1 MSSPEK
7 SEVTQI
13 LSALDRDD
21 PGAAARLLPMVYE
34 ELRTLAHARMRDEPA
49 NLTLQPTALVHEA
62 YLRLIGD
69 EEVRW
74 NSRGHFFGAAAE
86 AMRRIL
92 VERARKYRQP
102 KYGGD
107 RKRVAFDPDRSG
119 LEESSD
125 DVLEIDEALRKLE
138 SEAGP
143 QAEVVKLRYFA
154 GLTIDQTAEV
164 LGLSPATVDRRWSF
178 ARAWLFEEIERNR
191 ESGGSAEGNAGRSS
205 H

>member
-34 ELRTLAHARMRDEPA
+34 ELRTLAQARMRDEPA

-62 YLRLIGD
+62 YLRLLGD

-107 RKRVAFDPDRSG
+107 RKRVPLEPDG
-119 LEESSD
+119 GELEGSSD
-125 DVLEIDEALRKLE
+125 DDRLILRVRMNCGPTRRRLPDSGLRTPLCDSALDSPVPRGYPGG
-138 SEAGP
+138 STRV
-143 QAEVVKLRYFA
+143 EVVPEQ
-154 GLTIDQTAEV
+154 G
-164 LGLSPATVDRRWSF
+164 GG
-178 ARAWLFEEIERNR
+178 FEP
-191 ESGGSAEGNAGRSS
+191 GVFSS
-205 H
+205 

>member
-7 SEVTQI
+7 SEVTRI

-21 PGAAARLLPMVYE
+21 PGAAAKLLPMVYE
-34 ELRTLAHARMRDEPA
+34 ELRKLAHARMRDEPA

-62 YLRLIGD
+62 YLRLLGN

-74 NSRGHFFGAAAE
+74 NGRGHFFGAAAE

-107 RKRVAFDPDRSG
+107 RTRVVLDPEEGG

-138 SEAGP
+138 SEAP
-143 QAEVVKLRYFA
+143 AKAEVVKLRYFA
-154 GLTIDQTAEV
+154 GLTIDQTADV